1 MSAGPDRAGAKIEEV
16 ESRAGL
22 GNLADILELYTVS
35 SYGFAYVFN
44 FFLIVFVHP
53 EKFCAEILG
62 VNG

>member
-44 FFLIVFVHP
+44 FFFDR
-53 EKFCAEILG
+53 FRSS
-62 VNG
+62 